1 LGLSTIWWGWLRTDW
16 RLKWDTASLKDG
28 EYQLK
33 LVATDGSDQPPT
45 ELARSVIVDNTPP
58 KAEISRPRNNDQVGQ
73 VMMLFGTA
81 TDANF
86 KSYQVEFG
94 EGASPTIWAAAF
106 TQDSQTSVEQGELLQ
121 GLPGK
126 RSGIYSLLRLTVE
139 DQVVQPGQAQVR
151 ISITSLME
159 KARGGDVRS
168 ADGGISLYLP
178 PNSLQ
183 QDAIVT
189 VNRTPSSAI
198 SWSLDSSWQPLDL
211 NWWPIHYG

>member
-1 LGLSTIWWGWLRTDW
+1 M
-16 RLKWDTASLKDG
+16 
-28 EYQLK
+28 
-33 LVATDGSDQPPT
+33 ATDGSGQPPT

-58 KAEISRPRNNDQVGQ
+58 QAEISRPCNNDQVGQ

-126 RSGIYSLLRLTVE
+126 RSGIYSLRLTVE
-139 DQVVQPGQAQVR
+139 DQVEQQGRAQVR

-189 VNRTPSSAI
+189 VNCTPSSAI
-198 SWSLDSSWQPLDL
+198 SWSLDSSWKPLDL